1 MRRTLVICAD
11 IFDSSV
17 TQQSDD
23 DAATTLRLE
32 AIRLYDIASELAP
45 LLAEAHAGAAELR
58 LDMGRRALMNSPAGS
73 AEAVAALELLQ
84 RSVQGF
90 RASAQLDP
98 EQRGVYI
105 YNTARAY
112 ALLGNNAACME
123 ALAELKAQK
132 EEALLANMAG
142 DSDFDRCRHLLT

>member
-1 MRRTLVICAD
+1 M
-11 IFDSSV
+11 
-17 TQQSDD
+17 TQPRHCDWRQYGC
-23 DAATTLRLE
+23 TTLRLNWHH
-32 AIRLYDIASELAP
+32 
-45 LLAEAHAGAAELR
+45 LAEAHAGAAELR

-105 YNTARAY
+105 YNTVRAY

-123 ALAELKAQK
+123 ARRAKGTERGGFARQY
-132 EEALLANMAG
+132 G
-142 DSDFDRCRHLLT
+142 RR